1 MMQEVKLHRS
11 PPAGGLA
18 WGMTVDK
25 VPAHRTP
32 RPTFPA
38 DVLAQ
43 PADHGARRAAADRL
57 RLAAEGAFAEVQGG
71 GDRALHAA
79 LNVFAVETEALRAR
93 VEMQVEVLK
102 LIRGYA
108 SDPWLRS
115 LAEAALATEGGDL
128 SAWLPLF
135 LHDPDIA
142 REARDTGHNEGRPA

>member
-1 MMQEVKLHRS
+1 M
-11 PPAGGLA
+11 
-18 WGMTVDK
+18 
-25 VPAHRTP
+25 
-32 RPTFPA
+32 
-38 DVLAQ
+38 AQ